1 MSRSGIGWIN
11 QTEANLLGLTG
22 QKSEIGQRKT
32 FTRSEANMDLT
43 VTLRG
48 FNTKRASK
56 CRELLFS
63 RDDRMAHHEMMI
75 TLSLKIEINVITNA
89 IGPDVIHS

>member
-1 MSRSGIGWIN
+1 MPRCGIGWIN
-11 QTEANLLGLTG
+11 QTEAYLLGLTG

-32 FTRSEANMDLT
+32 FTRSETNMDLT

-48 FNTKRASK
+48 FNTKRSSK

-63 RDDRMAHHEMMI
+63 GDDRMAHHKMMI
-75 TLSLKIEINVITNA
+75 TLALQ
-89 IGPDVIHS
+89 D